1 MSIKKILIVTL
12 GGMGD
17 ILNTTPIARH
27 YKALSSPV
35 RVDFLT
41 KNKYGFLLSNN
52 PDVDRVICT
61 SSEFNSWNN
70 EIATKYFKDQLS
82 FDEYS
87 EVIFAAPYMSPLYD
101 KTERSTLL
109 DMIKDETS
117 GITDWACD
125 FKPYAFPNEREID
138 EADSFISKTDG
149 EFKILIE
156 YEYFSQQSFMNVDSI
171 IGLCKQFNDKK
182 YDLIFSGKNKPDYL
196 DTLKCKY
203 DSNIYHYDLSFL
215 SNAKLYNYIN
225 LFVGCSS
232 GLTCLTASDFC
243 DHSIERVELV
253 RGLHWSTKLW
263 SHLENRKIFYNNE
276 DFLSFL
282 STL

>member
-27 YKALSSPV
+27 YKAGDDLIH
-35 RVDFLT
+35 VDFLT
-41 KNKYGFLLSNN
+41 KNKYGFLLNNN
-52 PDVDRVICT
+52 PDVDRVIST
-61 SSEFNSWNN
+61 SPEFNSWNN
-70 EIATKYFKDQLS
+70 EVATKYFKDQLS

-109 DMIKDETS
+109 DMIKDESS

-125 FKPYAFPNEREID
+125 FKPYVFPNEEEINQ
-138 EADSFISKTDG
+138 ADSFISETNGD
-149 EFKILIE
+149 FKILIE
-156 YEYFSQQSFMNVDSI
+156 YEYFSQQSFMNIDSI
-171 IGLCKQFNDKK
+171 IQLCKQFNNKK

-203 DSNIYHYDLSFL
+203 DSNIYYYGLSFL
-215 SNAKLYNYIN
+215 SNAKLYNSID
-225 LFVGCSS
+225 LFIGCSS

-243 DHSIERVELV
+243 DHSIERLELV
-253 RGLHWSTKLW
+253 RGLHWSTEPW
-263 SHLENRKIFYNNE
+263 SHLKNRKTFYSNKH
-276 DFLSFL
+276 FFSFL
-282 STL
+282 KKY